1 MFTNNFSSVTIG
13 WVAIATGI
21 AGLLGLAF
29 IILFFTVGQPFG
41 TLNDIC
47 IGLTA
52 ILSVVLV
59 WMLYPEHHAQSPLLS
74 QVALVIAMFGAIL
87 VMVGSAL
94 AISGVKGW
102 FLSGLYMAAGNAMIG
117 LWLLG
122 LNYSSLR
129 GNPLSHSLVI
139 LGLISGVIL
148 ALGLVTIP
156 GIFRGIDTQEYE
168 LSIFNYIWWASSLGW
183 LVLYPIWCILLGRI
197 ILLK

>member
-1 MFTNNFSSVTIG
+1 MFTNNFSAVTMG

-21 AGLLGLAF
+21 VGLLGLAF

-41 TLNDIC
+41 TLNDYC

-52 ILSVVLV
+52 ILSMVLV
-59 WMLYPEHHAQSPLLS
+59 WMLYSGHHAQFPLLS
-74 QVALVIAMFGAIL
+74 QVALVIAIFGA
-87 VMVGSAL
+87 AL

-122 LNYSSLR
+122 LNYSALR
-129 GNPLSHSLVI
+129 DISFPQSLVI
-139 LGLISGVIL
+139 FGLISGVIL

-156 GIFRGIDTQEYE
+156 GIFRGIDSQEYE
-168 LSIFNYIWWASSLGW
+168 LTTFNYIWWTSSLGY
-183 LVLYPIWCILLGRI
+183 LALYPAWCMLLGRI
-197 ILLK
+197 LLLK